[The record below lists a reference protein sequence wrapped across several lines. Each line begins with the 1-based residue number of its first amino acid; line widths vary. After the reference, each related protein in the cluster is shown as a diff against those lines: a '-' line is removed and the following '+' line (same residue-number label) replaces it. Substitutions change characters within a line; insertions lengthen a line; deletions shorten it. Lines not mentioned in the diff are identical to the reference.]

1 MAALLGL
8 GARRIFS
15 NSFRLSLRPFSVG
28 WMRNVFTPSRT
39 LELNRFLPNT
49 LGLRQLSDN
58 VSTSESDAV
67 FENDTAEQPDH
78 SLISRRPP
86 RRRQEEP
93 KSFSRFSYERTM
105 RKLGSVS
112 SKETLRKHFEHML
125 REGMSELTSIHTSY
139 MPHGTTGNPYS
150 VCVLSASCGIT
161 ASSHKQMY
169 GRKSTLTVSR

>member
-28 WMRNVFTPSRT
+28 WMRNVFTPSGT

-49 LGLRQLSDN
+49 LGLRQLTDN

-125 REGMSELTSIHTSY
+125 REGMSELTCHMELQETHTL
-139 MPHGTTGNPYS
+139 
-150 VCVLSASCGIT
+150 CVFYQL
-161 ASSHKQMY
+161 
-169 GRKSTLTVSR
+169 LVVSRRRAISKCMGGNQL